1 VLGSNA
7 RRSAVWIVALAGVAV
22 ACIPS
27 PSDAPSSAASSLAPS
42 AFVAVPSASAS
53 PPDSIAPS
61 ASEPSTAPSTIPGLQ
76 PTPTVPVVVPLE
88 SVQPYTPPPDMEP
101 IDDATCLALATRGD
115 VEAALGL
122 DVGDITAEGTDPNTA
137 LTCTYP
143 AAGGQLLIATMIG
156 DGSAYQ
162 SELDVAISYGQE
174 PVDVSVGDQAFYA
187 ARTAGAPQQV
197 TFTKGP
203 VLVRLW
209 NQTSATI
216 GRSEFVDLAQGV
228 ANAIHA
234 EIPPAP

>member
-1 VLGSNA
+1 MGSNA
-7 RRSAVWIVALAGVAV
+7 RRSAVWIVALAVVAV
-22 ACIPS
+22 ACSPS
-27 PSDAPSSAASSLAPS
+27 PSQAPSSAASSLAPS
-42 AFVAVPSASAS
+42 AFMAIPSASAS
-53 PPDSIAPS
+53 PPGPIVPSVPAPI
-61 ASEPSTAPSTIPGLQ
+61 TTPSTIPTLGL
-76 PTPTVPVVVPLE
+76 TPTAPVVVPPE
-88 SVQPYTPPPDMEP
+88 SVKPFTPPPEMEP
-101 IDDATCLALATRGD
+101 IDDDTCLALATRGD
-115 VEAALGL
+115 VEGALGL
-122 DVGDITAEGTDPNTA
+122 DVGDITAEGTDPNAA

-143 AAGGQLLIATMIG
+143 AAGGQLMIATVIG

-174 PVDVSVGDQAFYA
+174 PIDVGIGDQAFYA
-187 ARTAGAPQQV
+187 ARTAGAPEQV

-203 VLVRLW
+203 ILVRMW